1 MLLNLHLEL
10 CGYSVF
16 QAEYLFR
23 EFHDYSILC
32 NNIKKPYL
40 WLVYS
45 GDYWY
50 LGILIIQ
57 TKLLISKYPHN
68 SNQSPQ
74 DIKQ

>member
-32 NNIKKPYL
+32 NNVKKPYL

-45 GDYWY
+45 GDY
-50 LGILIIQ
+50 
-57 TKLLISKYPHN
+57 
-68 SNQSPQ
+68 
-74 DIKQ
+74 